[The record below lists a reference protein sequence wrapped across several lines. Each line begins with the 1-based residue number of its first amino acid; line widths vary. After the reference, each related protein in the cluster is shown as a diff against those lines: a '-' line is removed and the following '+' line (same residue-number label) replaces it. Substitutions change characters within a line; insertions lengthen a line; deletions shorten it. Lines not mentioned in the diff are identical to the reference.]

1 VKYCLGEACR
11 QIRNRLTYGSGSSG
25 EHLTDA
31 ADGFALGFA
40 ERKELETVTQTLAV
54 THDGANSQRIGTE
67 GQRDI
72 KRNNF
77 AGFELAGESRAYA
90 VLSEF
95 GGASPAGTEFAALKH
110 ADLET
115 GVDGKAGITANV
127 GGRGRG
133 GSAFLAWSCHILI
146 PGLGALALKHT
157 FFLLGSASEA
167 ALFQPPIFASLL
179 SKPLISY

>member
-1 VKYCLGEACR
+1 
-11 QIRNRLTYGSGSSG
+11 
-25 EHLTDA
+25 LTDA
-31 ADGFALGFA
+31 ANGFTLGFA
-40 ERKELETVTQTLAV
+40 ERKELETITQTLAV
-54 THDGANSQRIGTE
+54 THDSANSQRIGTE

-77 AGFELAGESRAYA
+77 ATFELAGERRADA
-90 VLSEF
+90 ILSEF
-95 GGASPAGTEFAALKH
+95 GGASPASAEFAALKH

-133 GSAFLAWSCHILI
+133 GGSAFLAWSCHILI
-146 PGLGALALKHT
+146 PGPGALERKHT
-157 FFLLGSASEA
+157 FFLLGSGSEA

-179 SKPLISY
+179 SKPLITYA